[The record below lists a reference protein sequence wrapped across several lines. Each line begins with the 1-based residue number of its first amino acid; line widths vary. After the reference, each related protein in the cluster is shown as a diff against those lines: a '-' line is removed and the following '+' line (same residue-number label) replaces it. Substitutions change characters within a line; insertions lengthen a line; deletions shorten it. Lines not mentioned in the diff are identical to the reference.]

1 MEEKDFNEL
10 LFEEKKNPKNIKN
23 IILGAIGVV
32 VVLIIILLAWS
43 FTRNSHDIMEHSE
56 TIQPEQILDN
66 TKTPEAIEDDRFDQI
81 MQNIRNNDQNTSSS
95 DTLASQ
101 EASAVHENHYNLEQE
116 TMTSSTSQEIMP
128 NDQFH
133 TALDLKNET
142 KEQELTT
149 QSQMTT
155 LPQEE
160 VPTLKEEKASTTQQ
174 NKIEQKQTKKQV
186 KKTKTNANSRVAT
199 KGSYLQ
205 VGVFSKKPSKELLAM
220 LKKHPYKTQE
230 ITINEQKLTKYL
242 VGPFKSRSEASKY
255 KEENPELNFSVYFE
269 VK

>member
-32 VVLIIILLAWS
+32 VVLIIILLVWS
-43 FTRNSHDIMEHSE
+43 FTRSSHDVVEHSE

-81 MQNIRNNDQNTSSS
+81 MQNIKNSDQNTLAS
-95 DTLASQ
+95 DTPSNQ
-101 EASAVHENHYNLEQE
+101 EIPAMHEDNHQNLNQE
-116 TMTSSTSQEIMP
+116 EALSSTPQEMVP

-133 TALDLKNET
+133 TALDLKNEA
-142 KEQELTT
+142 KEKELTP
-149 QSQMTT
+149 QLQMTA
-155 LPQEE
+155 PQEE
-160 VPTLKEEKASTTQQ
+160 TLIFKEEKAPVAQQ
-174 NKIEQKQTKKQV
+174 KNIEQKQTKKQV
-186 KKTKTNANSRVAT
+186 KKARANTDSRIAT

-205 VGVFSKKPSKELLAM
+205 VGVFSKKPSKELLTM
-220 LKKHPYKTQE
+220 LKKHSYRTQE
-230 ITINEQKLTKYL
+230 ITINGQKLTKYL

-255 KEENPELNFSVYFE
+255 KEANPELDFSVYFE